1 VSNEELQIDELPSY
15 SILQVLASFLAV
27 GLVASSMWLLGLI
40 LGFIAVLCMAV
51 ALIFGLTGYFLEPKV
66 TASGVGGFRQQLLTF
81 LLPSISI
88 LMFGSLFYGMGFMF
102 YWVTIVMAVA
112 FTLLYKPPKMPKP
125 DMRIGILGGFTMFI
139 VAILVSVL
147 LGALNIVGYEQ
158 SLQSL
163 QFAWIPVSLDADSNP
178 IVAQLTAIQMFLIVA
193 MGEELW
199 ARLTMGFGATSVT
212 GPRTAWFWASFW
224 FLFMHTPSRLQ
235 YGLLAPVI
243 IAFLGVVMI
252 PFYIF
257 FRKNPN
263 IFTGVVMHATYNTL
277 ISGYVYG
284 TLLVDIAVLAVLVYV
299 ASKITEAKVEIKLP
313 ETVKEVVPI

>member
-1 VSNEELQIDELPSY
+1 VSNEELQIGELPSY

-27 GLVASSMWLLGLI
+27 GLVASSMWLLGLV

-51 ALIFGLTGYFLEPKV
+51 ALIFGLTGYFLVPNV

-139 VAILVSVL
+139 VAILVSIL
-147 LGALNIVGYEQ
+147 LGSFNIVGYEQ

-163 QFAWIPVSLDADSNP
+163 QFAWIPVSLDAGPNP

-299 ASKITEAKVEIKLP
+299 ASKVTEARVEIKLP
-313 ETVKEVVPI
+313 ETVKEVIPI

>member
-1 VSNEELQIDELPSY
+1 MSEEIQLGEFPSY
-15 SILQVLASFLAV
+15 SVLQLLASLLAV
-27 GLVASSMWLLGLI
+27 GLVASSFWLLGLV
-40 LGFIAVLCMAV
+40 LGFIAVLCMVV
-51 ALIFGLTGYFLEPKV
+51 ALIFGLTGYFLAPNI

-125 DMRIGILGGFTMFI
+125 DIRIGVLGGFSMFI
-139 VAILVSVL
+139 VAILIAFL
-147 LGALNIVGYEQ
+147 LGEFKIADSETM
-158 SLQSL
+158 LQAL
-163 QFAWIPVSLDADSNP
+163 QFAWIPVNFDTNSP
-178 IVAQLTAIQMFLIVA
+178 VTAQLTAIEMFLIVA

-199 ARLTMGFGATSVT
+199 ARLTMGYGATSLT

-243 IAFLGVVMI
+243 IAFLGIVMI

-257 FRKNPN
+257 FRRNPN
-263 IFTGVVMHATYNTL
+263 VFTGVIMHATYNTL
-277 ISGYVYG
+277 ISGYSYG
-284 TLLVDIAVLAVLVYV
+284 TLLVDVVVLGILVYI
-299 ASKITEAKVEIKLP
+299 ASKVTEAKVEIKLP
-313 ETVKEVVPI
+313 ESMKEVIAG

>member
-1 VSNEELQIDELPSY
+1 MSEEIQLGEFPSY
-15 SILQVLASFLAV
+15 SVLQLLASLLAV
-27 GLVASSMWLLGLI
+27 GLVASSFWLIGLV
-40 LGFIAVLCMAV
+40 LGFIAVLCMVV
-51 ALIFGLTGYFLEPKV
+51 ALIFGLTGYFLAPNI

-125 DMRIGILGGFTMFI
+125 DIRIGVLGGFSMFI
-139 VAILVSVL
+139 VAILIAFL
-147 LGALNIVGYEQ
+147 LGEFKIADSETM
-158 SLQSL
+158 LQAL
-163 QFAWIPVSLDADSNP
+163 QFAWIPVNFDTNSP
-178 IVAQLTAIQMFLIVA
+178 MTAQLVAIQMFLVVA

-199 ARLTMGFGATSVT
+199 ARLTMGYGATSLT

-257 FRKNPN
+257 FRRNPN
-263 IFTGVVMHATYNTL
+263 VFTGVIMHATYNTL
-277 ISGYVYG
+277 ISGYSYG
-284 TLLVDIAVLAVLVYV
+284 TLLVDVVVLGILVYI
-299 ASKITEAKVEIKLP
+299 ASKVTEAKVEIKLP
-313 ETVKEVVPI
+313 ESMKEVIAG

>member
-1 VSNEELQIDELPSY
+1 MSEEIQFSEFPSY
-15 SILQVLASFLAV
+15 SVLQLLASLLAV
-27 GLVASSMWLLGLI
+27 GLVTASMSLLGLI
-40 LGFIAVLCMAV
+40 LGFFAVLCMVV
-51 ALIFGLTGYFLEPKV
+51 ALIFGLTGYFLAPNI

-81 LLPSISI
+81 LLPSVSV

-125 DMRIGILGGFTMFI
+125 DIKVGVLGGFTMFI
-139 VAILVSVL
+139 VAILVSIL
-147 LGALNIVGYEQ
+147 LGEFKIADTKQ
-158 SLQSL
+158 TLQAL
-163 QFAWIPVSLDADSNP
+163 QFAWVPVNFDTNANP
-178 IVAQLTAIQMFLIVA
+178 ITAQLTAIEMFLIVA

-199 ARLTMGFGATSVT
+199 ARLTMGFGATSIT

-243 IAFLGVVMI
+243 IALLGIVMI
-252 PFYIF
+252 PFFVF

-263 IFTGVVMHATYNTL
+263 IFTGIIMHATYNTL
-277 ISGYVYG
+277 VSGFSYG
-284 TLLVDIAVLAVLVYV
+284 TLLVDVIVLAVLVYV
-299 ASKITEAKVEIKLP
+299 ASKVTEAKVEIKLP
-313 ETVKEVVPI
+313 ETIKEVIAE

>member
-1 VSNEELQIDELPSY
+1 MSEELQLGEFPSY
-15 SILQVLASFLAV
+15 SVLQLLASLLAV
-27 GLVASSMWLLGLI
+27 GLVASSLWLLGLI
-40 LGFIAVLCMAV
+40 LGFIAVLCMVV
-51 ALIFGLTGYFLEPKV
+51 ALIFGLTGYFLAPNI

-125 DMRIGILGGFTMFI
+125 DIRIGVMGGFTMFI
-139 VAILVSVL
+139 VAILVSFL
-147 LGALNIVGYEQ
+147 LGKFKIADSTQ
-158 SLQSL
+158 MLQAL
-163 QFAWIPVSLDADSNP
+163 QFSWIPVSLDTTDPVN
-178 IVAQLTAIQMFLIVA
+178 AQLTAIQMFLIVA
-193 MGEELW
+193 MAEELW
-199 ARLTMGFGATSVT
+199 ARLTMGFGATSLV

-243 IAFLGVVMI
+243 IAFLGIVMI
-252 PFYIF
+252 PFFIF

-263 IFTGVVMHATYNTL
+263 VFTGIIMHATYNTL
-277 ISGYVYG
+277 VSGFSYG
-284 TLLVDIAVLAVLVYV
+284 TLLVDVVVLLVLVYV
-299 ASKITEAKVEIKLP
+299 ASKVTEAKVEIKLP
-313 ETVKEVVPI
+313 ETVKEVIAE

>member
-1 VSNEELQIDELPSY
+1 VSEEIQLGEFPSY
-15 SILQVLASFLAV
+15 SVLQLLASLLAV
-27 GLVASSMWLLGLI
+27 GLVASSFWLIGLV
-40 LGFIAVLCMAV
+40 LGFIAVLCMVV
-51 ALIFGLTGYFLEPKV
+51 ALIFGLTGYFLAPNI

-125 DMRIGILGGFTMFI
+125 DIRIGVLGGFSMFI
-139 VAILVSVL
+139 VAILIAFL
-147 LGALNIVGYEQ
+147 LGEFKIADSETM
-158 SLQSL
+158 LQAL
-163 QFAWIPVSLDADSNP
+163 QFAWIPVNFDTNSP
-178 IVAQLTAIQMFLIVA
+178 MTAQLVAIQMFLVVA

-199 ARLTMGFGATSVT
+199 ARLTMGYGATSLT

-257 FRKNPN
+257 FRRNPN
-263 IFTGVVMHATYNTL
+263 VFTGVIMHATYNTL
-277 ISGYVYG
+277 ISGYSYG
-284 TLLVDIAVLAVLVYV
+284 TLLVDVVVLGILVYI
-299 ASKITEAKVEIKLP
+299 ASKVTEAKVEIKLP
-313 ETVKEVVPI
+313 ESMKEVIAG